1 MFFFLTTPRSYTRR
15 RTFLPN
21 LKDSASSPFNEVK
34 TYIDGKV
41 THETKGDGKLSDNW
55 GLQAEIGHHK
65 NDRWFDGLMDEFYIF
80 SRALSEDEIKEVMDG
95 EFLSVEPADKLATT
109 WGSLKSRR

>member
-1 MFFFLTTPRSYTRR
+1 
-15 RTFLPN
+15 
-21 LKDSASSPFNEVK
+21 
-34 TYIDGKV
+34 
-41 THETKGDGKLSDNW
+41 
-55 GLQAEIGHHK
+55 
-65 NDRWFDGLMDEFYIF
+65 MDEFYIF